1 MLDDVKEKIA
11 KWRYNISYKGNRYSM
26 DDIVDIL
33 NDIAESLDKAEV
45 KIEELKKSLMI
56 QYLREII
63 IWNVIMKK

>member
-33 NDIAESLDKAEV
+33 NDKAEV